1 VPNIAFHDNKNNQ
14 GDPATVLAGMAAQHA
29 AEMMEHSIL
38 ERGPGGALLTDPEL
52 DEAII
57 TELAWGAL
65 CRSKGIPESYSD
77 QIAWFL
83 YKRGALESG
92 VIEYELHGRV
102 ASYAWPE
109 QRVALMTLE
118 TTVSN
123 CKRYSAE
130 ELAECTYYEV
140 WRDAVFLENGWT
152 MVKVD
157 PDSHRLDEQLGQ
169 IAALLRASGVE
180 VLEQGTAS

>member
-1 VPNIAFHDNKNNQ
+1 MPNIAFRDNKNNHR
-14 GDPATVLAGMAAQHA
+14 DPATVLAGMAAEHA
-29 AEMMEHSIL
+29 ADMMEHSTL
-38 ERGPGGALLTDPEL
+38 ERGQGGARLTDPAL

-57 TELAWGAL
+57 IDLARRAL
-65 CRSKGIPESYSD
+65 CMSKGIPESASD
-77 QIAWFL
+77 QIAWFFYL
-83 YKRGALESG
+83 RGALGSA
-92 VIEYELHGRV
+92 VIDYEVDGFP

-109 QRVALMTLE
+109 QRIALMTLD

-152 MVKVD
+152 VVKVD

-169 IAALLRASGVE
+169 IAALLRASGVGVVE
-180 VLEQGTAS
+180 RGTAS